1 MTPAVV
7 MLLGTNDDQLV
18 TKSSIRWRSTT
29 AAKPLRWTW
38 LKYMYTDTW
47 YVMCTCVLVYI
58 YIYICLYIYI
68 HIYIY
73 DCTYIYIYTR
83 YVFIE
88 LPAHSKSGT
97 RNSQQ
102 PLGAAPGTWLFD
114 HAGQGD
120 LLLTILWRWGPKLTC
135 CPNDS
140 QKTSKNSQK
149 RFHIYVK

>member
-1 MTPAVV
+1 MAIYHGSKTTQMNMTEIYVY
-7 MLLGTNDDQLV
+7 
-18 TKSSIRWRSTT
+18 R
-29 AAKPLRWTW
+29 
-38 LKYMYTDTW
+38 YMVC
-47 YVMCTCVLVYI
+47 YVYMCISLHLYLYLFVYI
-58 YIYICLYIYI
+58 YIYIYIYMI
-68 HIYIY
+68 VH
-73 DCTYIYIYTR
+73 IYIYTR

-120 LLLTILWRWGPKLTC
+120 LLLTILWHWGPKLTC